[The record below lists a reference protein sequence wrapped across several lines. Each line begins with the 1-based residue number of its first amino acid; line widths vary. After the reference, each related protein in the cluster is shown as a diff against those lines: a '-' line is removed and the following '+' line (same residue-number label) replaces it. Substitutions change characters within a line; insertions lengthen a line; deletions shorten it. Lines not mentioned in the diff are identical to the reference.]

1 MSQLLA
7 ERRRAAG
14 MAGMGSLGYGPD
26 PWDYPTDDPIFGQA
40 VITPPISSSPIMQ
53 SPSQPGVIRSQ
64 IPSLIAGGLRVIDDI
79 FAPPATRI
87 AQAGASRP
95 IYQPQYGGGVD
106 AYGNPLS
113 YAPSRSN
120 SGIGFG
126 VDSQGVRLSDGSHIG
141 WFPIV
146 GVIGIFFLLQQ
157 PGFTRR
163 GR

>member
-1 MSQLLA
+1 MSSRLLGQ
-7 ERRRAAG
+7 R
-14 MAGMGSLGYGPD
+14 AGMGFFD
-26 PWDYPTDDPIFGQA
+26 PWGDSPIDDPIYGQ
-40 VITPPISSSPIMQ
+40 PGISSPPIMQ

-64 IPSLIAGGLRVIDDI
+64 IPSLIAGSLRVIDDI

-95 IYQPQYGGGVD
+95 IYQAPYGDG
-106 AYGNPLS
+106 YGNTLPVTRQ
-113 YAPSRSN
+113 PS
-120 SGIGFG
+120 IGFG

-146 GVIGIFFLLQQ
+146 GVIGVFFLLQQ